1 MTLFSNSLFLEFQL
15 PNAPT
20 WFYLSL
26 LLGVGLFFKFNRFL
40 SIRNWDTIT
49 LFLLVPGLV
58 LLFQAREA
66 GYAYLEWYGYLWL
79 LCGSGYFLVRCLVDL
94 ALVRRPHL
102 NSNLNFAGL
111 AWLACALFIC
121 LGSVAFRQDRQPA
134 EPVGKVG
141 FMPDEIERR
150 TTEMVQQQTPVADA
164 DGIDVGFWVGR
175 SLAILC
181 HLAVVAGLIFIGCR
195 HFQDAHTGMAA
206 ATFYLLLPYT
216 AYHIGQWH
224 HVLPMALIVWGVGL
238 YRRPMLAGLLLGL
251 AAGTVYFPVLIF
263 PLWLSFYWRRGA
275 GRFAGTFVLAA
286 SVCMAIMGSILLSDG
301 DLGRNLQ
308 SVLSLA
314 DWQPWIEPGR
324 ESPSFW
330 TGVHWA
336 WAYRMPVFIAY
347 LAFLATTVFWPHPK
361 NLAHVL
367 ALSAALLVGIQFWYA
382 EQGGV
387 YVLWYLPLLLLLVFR
402 PNLSDRQPPA
412 INPETDWLCRL
423 GRWLVRKVTRL
434 LVPMEPVKVGR

>member
-1 MTLFSNSLFLEFQL
+1 MTLFCSLFLDFQL

-49 LFLLVPGLV
+49 LFLLVPGL
-58 LLFQAREA
+58 LLLIQAREA

-102 NSNLNFAGL
+102 NPNLNFTGL

-121 LGSVAFRQDRQPA
+121 LGSVAFRYDRQPA

-141 FMPDEIERR
+141 LMPDQIESR
-150 TTEMVQQQTPVADA
+150 TTDLVQQQMPVADA
-164 DGIDVGFWVGR
+164 EGIDVGFWVGR

-224 HVLPMALIVWGVGL
+224 HVLPMALIVWAVGL

-286 SVCMAIMGSILLSDG
+286 SVCMGIMGSILLSDG

-347 LAFLATTVFWPHPK
+347 LAFLGTTVFWPYPK

-412 INPETDWLCRL
+412 INPETDWLCRV
-423 GRWLVRKVTRL
+423 GRWLVRSLTRL